1 MTIILFLLV
10 LALLIFVHELGH
22 FAVAKWSG
30 VAVEEFGLGFPP
42 RLFKFKKGETVYSLN
57 LIPFGGFVKLLGEDP
72 PVGEASSGEITN
84 PRSLVAQSRP
94 KQAAVMAAGV
104 VANIILAWV
113 LLSLALNLGLPASV
127 DTAPPGAVVE
137 HPALTITAVKA
148 GGPAAVANL
157 KPGDVILQLSN
168 QTGTLK
174 APTTDQAIDFIKN
187 TRVGTL
193 TLTYQPKDETV
204 VKDLILTPQVGLLE
218 PGVPALGVSF
228 EVLGLVKLPLSSAFT
243 EGALFTGRIIKAT
256 VIGLGQ
262 IIKQALAG
270 EKNLLTAFVGPVGLA
285 GLVGEANDFG
295 FSYLLS
301 FIAFISINLAIF
313 NLLPL
318 PALDGGRLLIL
329 LVEGISRRTLP
340 AKFTAWYNLAGLAL
354 IVLLMIVI
362 TYADLTRLF

>member
-42 RLFKFKKGETVYSLN
+42 RLFKIKKGETVYSLN
-57 LIPFGGFVKLLGEDP
+57 LIPFGGFVKLLGEDGNE
-72 PVGEASSGEITN
+72 VVN
-84 PRSLVAQSRP
+84 PKSLAAKSRP

-104 VANIILAWV
+104 VANIILAWI
-113 LLSLALNLGLPASV
+113 LLSLALYLGLPASV
-127 DTAPPGAVVE
+127 ETAPPGAVVE

-157 KPGDVILQLSN
+157 KPGDVILELVN
-168 QTGTLK
+168 QTATLK
-174 APTTDQAIDFIKN
+174 APTTNQAINFIKN
-187 TRVGTL
+187 TRVGIL
-193 TLTYQPKDETV
+193 TLTYQPKGETV
-204 VKDLILTPQVGLLE
+204 LKKINLTPEVGLLE

-256 VIGLGQ
+256 VVGLGQ
-262 IIKQALAG
+262 IIGQALTG
-270 EKNLLTAFVGPVGLA
+270 QKNLLTAFVGPVGLA
-285 GLVGEANDFG
+285 GMVGEANDFG

-340 AKFTAWYNLAGLAL
+340 TKFTVWYNLTGLAL
-354 IVLLMIVI
+354 IILLMVVI